1 MAKDIGPR
9 IGIDGEKEYRA
20 VINQIIQQAK
30 TLDAEMKLV
39 ASGFDKST
47 SAEERNA
54 ATKKVLAEQIKTQE
68 ERVRLLKEQYERSVE
83 ALGENDAKTLQWKQ
97 TVMQAETQLND
108 LNKRLNSVEEE
119 MHETGE
125 ETEKTG
131 KKTEKTG
138 KKTKEA
144 GKEAEDAGEQFKKFG
159 SVLADVGKA
168 AAATMGALAAGAV
181 ALGKEV
187 VQSFGELQ
195 QNLGGSV
202 SVFGDYASQ
211 IQREGE
217 EAYRKLG
224 TSQSDYLATA
234 NKMGALFQG
243 AGIDQQRSL
252 ELTTQAMQRSAD
264 MASVMGIETQSALD
278 AVTNAAKGNYSM
290 MDNLGI
296 AMHATTLA
304 AYAVSKGFSTAFK
317 DMSQAEKAELAMQY
331 FFENTTQYAGNFER
345 EATETV
351 SGAMGMM
358 TASVQSFVAG
368 LGNADADIGNLA
380 QNVVNSLVAVVD
392 NVSPVLQN
400 LAAVAPEAV
409 NSFIAGLSYSG
420 VAQDIL
426 DAAGSIVST
435 LTLGLV
441 SAAPTVG
448 STAVSLIGTLLRGM
462 IEQLPSLGNTAL
474 SLVLEVTN
482 VILENLDLILAS
494 ALELV
499 TTLALGIADATPE
512 LIPTVIDV
520 VFQLVDTLTAPA
532 QLGGMIDAA
541 LALILALV
549 DGVIEATPRIV
560 MEMPRLIMQLQTSL
574 IAQSP
579 KILSAGIQLIMA
591 LISGFIESTA
601 RIFNA
606 GKDIVDQAGAGIKQ
620 KLVDAQNWGH
630 NLIEGF
636 VAGIKARWEQ
646 MKQSVLNLV
655 GSVKSIFTGKSGFDT
670 HSPSKW
676 AKSVFENVLAGA
688 ENGVNSASPTLIS
701 TMRKTMD
708 NLKNVVAATYGDTMK
723 QVQYS
728 ADQILKMAI
737 GSVAVDI
744 TADLDNDGI
753 VSVADARIALQVEN
767 MRAAGE
773 ELAEAITYTASDI
786 LQMAVGL
793 RDVDLSADINGDGI
807 INTEDARNAM
817 RIRNV
822 LNEISASFAGIAV
835 PSAPVSGTAVMAA
848 KSEMNNEYTYNY
860 GGVYFTVN
868 AAEGQ
873 DPEEIAEAVAAKLQA
888 EFEREKEVYK

>member
-30 TLDAEMKLV
+30 TLDSEMKLV

-54 ATKKVLAEQIKTQE
+54 ATKRVLAEQIKTQE
-68 ERVRLLKEQYERSVE
+68 ERIRLLKEQYERSVA

-97 TVMQAETQLND
+97 TVMEAETQLNGMKKQLD
-108 LNKRLNSVEEE
+108 SVAEE
-119 MHETGE
+119 MSETGDE
-125 ETEKTG
+125 
-131 KKTEKTG
+131 TEKTG

-144 GKEAEDAGEQFKKFG
+144 GEKADDAGERFEKFG
-159 SVLADVGKA
+159 SVLAGVGKA
-168 AAATMGALAAGAV
+168 AAAAMGAMAAGAV

-224 TSQSDYLATA
+224 TSQSEYLATA

-296 AMHATTLA
+296 SMNATTLA

-331 FFENTTQYAGNFER
+331 FFENTAQYAGNFER

-351 SGAMGMM
+351 SGAMGLM

-409 NSFIAGLSYSG
+409 KSLVSGLSDSG

-462 IEQLPSLGNTAL
+462 IEQLPSLGNAAL

-499 TTLALGIADATPE
+499 TTLALGIADAAPE

-520 VFQLVDTLTAPA
+520 VFQMVDTLTAPE

-549 DGVIEATPRIV
+549 DGVIAATPRIV

-579 KILSAGIQLIMA
+579 KFLSAAIQLIMA
-591 LISGFIESTA
+591 LISGFINSYA

-606 GKDIVDQAGAGIKQ
+606 GKDIIDQAGAGIKQ
-620 KLVDAQNWGH
+620 KLVDAQNWGR
-630 NLIEGF
+630 NLIDGF

-655 GSVKSIFTGKSGFDT
+655 NSVKGLFTGKSGFDIN
-670 HSPSKW
+670 SPSKW
-676 AKSVFENVLAGA
+676 AKSVFENVLAGGESGIA
-688 ENGVNSASPTLIS
+688 RAAPGLIS
-701 TMRKTMD
+701 
-708 NLKNVVAATYGDTMK
+708 
-723 QVQYS
+723 S
-728 ADQILKMAI
+728 
-737 GSVAVDI
+737 
-744 TADLDNDGI
+744 
-753 VSVADARIALQVEN
+753 
-767 MRAAGE
+767 
-773 ELAEAITYTASDI
+773 
-786 LQMAVGL
+786 
-793 RDVDLSADINGDGI
+793 
-807 INTEDARNAM
+807 
-817 RIRNV
+817 IRNTIGAV
-822 LNEISASFAGIAV
+822 QDEFSVDAFADDWPPFGDV
-835 PSAPVSGTAVMAA
+835 PIPMAPVSAYAVRTA
-848 KSEMNNEYTYNY
+848 SEAERTAENTYNY
-860 GGVYFTVN
+860 GGINITIN
-868 AAEGQ
+868 AADGQ
-873 DPEEIAEAVAAKLQA
+873 DPEEIADAVAAKLQS
-888 EFEREKEVYK
+888 EFERAEEVFK